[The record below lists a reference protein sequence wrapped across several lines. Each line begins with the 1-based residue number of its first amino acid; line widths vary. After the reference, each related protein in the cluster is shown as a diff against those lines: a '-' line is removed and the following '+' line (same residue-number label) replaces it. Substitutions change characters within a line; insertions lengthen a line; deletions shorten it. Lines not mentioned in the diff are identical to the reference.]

1 MSWIDDRIEAYYQW
15 LKDNTAIKED
25 TGTGWFSISTPFIG
39 LFNDNIEIF
48 IKKEG
53 DKIILSD
60 DSQTIENLTLLGV
73 DVNRSSKRMEFMKYV
88 LRNYG
93 IQFTNKELTV
103 TASEKDFPQKKHAL
117 ISAISEISDL
127 DITTKHTVAS
137 VFIEDV
143 QTYLVE
149 QDVIF
154 TPQFIVKGSTGLEF
168 NFDFHIAGK
177 KSELVIKP
185 FNSLNQGSVERF
197 LFSWQDI
204 RDTRESVT
212 KKEMKSL
219 AIINDTINEPKK
231 EYIEA
236 FKSKHADVLFWS
248 LRNTKEYSEKLNIA

>member
-25 TGTGWFSISTPFIG
+25 IGTGWFSISTPFVG

-48 IKKEG
+48 IKKE
-53 DKIILSD
+53 DNIIILSD
-60 DSQTIENLTLLGV
+60 DSQTIENLILSGV
-73 DVNRSSKRMEFMKYV
+73 DINRSPKRMEFIKYV

-93 IQFTNKELTV
+93 IKLINKELTV
-103 TASEKDFPQKKHAL
+103 NASEKDFPQKKHAL
-117 ISAISEISDL
+117 ITAISEISDL
-127 DITTKHTVAS
+127 DITAKHTVAS
-137 VFIEDV
+137 VFVEDV
-143 QTYLVE
+143 QTYLTE
-149 QDVIF
+149 QDITF
-154 TPQFIVKGSTGLEF
+154 TPQFIAKGSTGLEF

-177 KSELVIKP
+177 RSELVIKP

-204 RDTRESVT
+204 KETRESIT

-231 EYIEA
+231 EYIDA
-236 FKSKHADVLFWS
+236 FKSKNADVLFWS
-248 LRNTKEYSEKLNIA
+248 MRNTKENSEKLFIA

>member
-1 MSWIDDRIEAYYQW
+1 MNWIDERIEAYYHW

-25 TGTGWFSISTPFIG
+25 IGTGWFSISTPFVG

-53 DKIILSD
+53 DKILLSD
-60 DSQTIENLTLLGV
+60 DSQTIENLALLGV
-73 DVNRSSKRMEFMKYV
+73 DIHRSPKRMEFMKYV

-93 IQFTNKELTV
+93 IQLVDKELMV
-103 TASEKDFPQKKHAL
+103 TSSEKDFPQKKHAL

-127 DITTKHTVAS
+127 DITVKHTVAS
-137 VFIEDV
+137 VFVEDV
-143 QTYLVE
+143 QTYLIE
-149 QDVIF
+149 QDVTF
-154 TPQFIVKGSTGLEF
+154 TPQFIAKGSTGLEF

-204 RDTRESVT
+204 KETRESVT

-219 AIINDTINEPKK
+219 AIINDTVNEPKK

-236 FKSKHADVLFWS
+236 FKSKSADVLFWS
-248 LRNTKEYSEKLNIA
+248 LRNTKEHAEKLSIA